1 MIFQRNIIHYKYM
14 LTIFIVFFWSC
25 RAIKLVEYR
34 LGYNYGEVF
43 HDFSGNCLN
52 GVNGASSST
61 TTYNTI
67 ATDRGAYFG
76 STTSQ
81 ITLPPNDQV
90 SSAFTLPATFTVAS
104 WVYATSIGLLYNRIK
119 DSNNYFNL
127 QQENSGSKIQANIDI
142 TGTSASG
149 SGNGNSFPTGN

>member
-1 MIFQRNIIHYKYM
+1 M
-14 LTIFIVFFWSC
+14 LTIFIVCFWSC
-25 RAIKLVEYR
+25 RATKLVEYR

-43 HDFSGNCLN
+43 HDFSGNSRN

-127 QQENSGSKIQANIDI
+127 QNENSGSKMQANIDI
-142 TGTSASG
+142 TGTSAT
-149 SGNGNSFPTGN
+149 GNGGGNSYPTGN